1 MNHPAL
7 RLRSGAATAVLV
19 GAVMVLAGCGSSS
32 SQHQHLR
39 RAADR
44 AQPARARAPLR
55 ARARGSTNTSSCG
68 KKPGVKATGT
78 PIPIGTIDTK
88 QPGTDFSDGPN
99 MITAYYNCVN
109 ANGGVNGHPV
119 KLYVIYDQTQPA
131 QIAAAAKQ
139 LIQTDH
145 VVGIVGVFD
154 LLECTIDQS
163 YWKQLGIYEMGAG
176 IAPECWST
184 PNSAAVNMGPRYSSD
199 GAVQY
204 GLSQHPSKIVFIQ
217 SNVPGTGYIAAGPAA
232 LAAAAHVPIT
242 ETTAN
247 VPITDASS
255 LALSLVDKAGPNG
268 WVVLNFTPP
277 EALVI
282 LQAAQKLGLEDRVKG
297 WGCSTPCNTDFLA
310 TSLGP
315 KWNHKLF
322 VNAELTSPDDHN
334 GPEMQLYK
342 AILKQYGSSV
352 AGGLGSFSE
361 MGYLLGKFS
370 VDALDTVTGPVH
382 DPERQRGVQSDQGR
396 EDRAAVPAVGVR
408 QLPAPHP
415 EQRRLHHD
423 PGQREDGDRAGM
435 LRRVLGGSADRGIP
449 QGRGDGTVDEPAHGV
464 GRRDAPGN
472 GPATMRSGQ
481 PRRDALV
488 AWSRRGRVRVNQT
501 AFERGVAGATVPRP
515 GEQRGARHPL
525 EHLGMVEHDLEIG
538 SRQQR
543 VLAAEALGAS
553 PLAAL
558 DGVDQAEVVAVSHD
572 QDVARFGQ
580 HGLGHDERARARE
593 RQRDDPLERAL
604 EHRASGHPEDP
615 GVETRVE
622 IDEPLERLV
631 VGAVHLFGR
640 RVADLMELAH
650 GAPAWR
656 RARRRTEPRCPRARR
671 ATRSR
676 R

>member
-1 MNHPAL
+1 VRTDHQGLRVRMIAL
-7 RLRSGAATAVLV
+7 AALV
-19 GAVMVLAGCGSSS
+19 GAALLLAACGSSS
-32 SQHQHLR
+32 S
-39 RAADR
+39 
-44 AQPARARAPLR
+44 
-55 ARARGSTNTSSCG
+55 SSTSSASAPAAASSATSTTASASSGSSSTSACG

-78 PIPIGTIDTK
+78 PINIGTIDTK

-131 QIAAAAKQ
+131 QVAAAAKQ

-242 ETTAN
+242 ESTAN
-247 VPITDASS
+247 VPITDANS

-310 TSLGP
+310 KALGP

-342 AILKQYGSSV
+342 NILSQYGQAV

-370 VDALDTVTGPVH
+370 VDALDTVTAPYTIANVNAAFKNIKDEKTELLCQPWVYGTYPLHIPNNADFTTTPDNGKMVTA
-382 DPERQRGVQSDQGR
+382 QGCFN
-396 EDRAAVPAVGVR
+396 VS
-408 QLPAPHP
+408 
-415 EQRRLHHD
+415 
-423 PGQREDGDRAGM
+423 
-435 LRRVLGGSADRGIP
+435 SADP
-449 QGRGDGTVDEPAHGV
+449 QIAAYRTAAGT
-464 GRRDAPGN
+464 APSTN
-472 GPATMRSGQ
+472 PPTQ
-481 PRRDALV
+481 
-488 AWSRRGRVRVNQT
+488 
-501 AFERGVAGATVPRP
+501 
-515 GEQRGARHPL
+515 
-525 EHLGMVEHDLEIG
+525 
-538 SRQQR
+538 
-543 VLAAEALGAS
+543 
-553 PLAAL
+553 
-558 DGVDQAEVVAVSHD
+558 
-572 QDVARFGQ
+572 
-580 HGLGHDERARARE
+580 
-593 RQRDDPLERAL
+593 
-604 EHRASGHPEDP
+604 
-615 GVETRVE
+615 
-622 IDEPLERLV
+622 
-631 VGAVHLFGR
+631 
-640 RVADLMELAH
+640 
-650 GAPAWR
+650 
-656 RARRRTEPRCPRARR
+656 
-671 ATRSR
+671 
-676 R
+676 